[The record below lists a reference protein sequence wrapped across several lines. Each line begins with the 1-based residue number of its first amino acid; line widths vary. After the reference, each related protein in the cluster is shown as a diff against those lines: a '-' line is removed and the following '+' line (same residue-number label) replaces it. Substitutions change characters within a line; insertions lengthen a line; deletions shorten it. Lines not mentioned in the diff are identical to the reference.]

1 MAYNNILSIYRSDDD
16 TRFSIVNVSQS
27 FENNAIKFYAE
38 FVTKDGY
45 KFYNWGLT
53 DNLEYTLNG
62 VKCHTQNNKI
72 VFTKNSN
79 FASCYFEIPLSKND
93 IGKELYMLT
102 GCNFGFATS
111 SIVYRGFRIRVNSS
125 DSKIIIPSD
134 WFNEPPTINGGRGG
148 TTDLG
153 NKNAGFSINY
163 TVNDPNTS
171 DPLTVIEYLNGNQ
184 IRNISNA
191 PKNSTLT
198 INISKEQLYS
208 LPLNTRNTIT
218 ISINDNQGEIV
229 YQYYT
234 FTRTNTPP
242 TITSVTTNLGTLT
255 NVPPTL
261 SFAINDVE
269 NDTNMNL
276 SVFLDNVL
284 IDSKT
289 NISNNTNSYSVSLS
303 KWLTIKNGSHKIRL
317 TIQDS
322 IGAANSLEFTF
333 IKNETTMQSD
343 SLTNIIKTDILAT
356 KIVLLALWNG
366 YENIDQ
372 QSSYIKVCNNAYD
385 TTPAWEDVLTE
396 VLSGN
401 PHTFSNTTKTATS
414 AGINLK
420 FKLVKKSGVT
430 ANINLQGIGGA
441 FE

>member
-1 MAYNNILSIYRSDDD
+1 MYNAD
-16 TRFSIVNVSQS
+16 Q
-27 FENNAIKFYAE
+27 
-38 FVTKDGY
+38 
-45 KFYNWGLT
+45 
-53 DNLEYTLNG
+53 
-62 VKCHTQNNKI
+62 
-72 VFTKNSN
+72 
-79 FASCYFEIPLSKND
+79 
-93 IGKELYMLT
+93 
-102 GCNFGFATS
+102 FGFAAS
-111 SIVYRGFRIRVNSS
+111 YIYYRGFVIEINGLNGG
-125 DSKIIIPSD
+125 ITIPAN
-134 WFNEPPTINGGRGG
+134 WFNEPPTINNGKGG

-153 NKNAGFSINY
+153 NKNSGFSINY

-171 DPLTVIEYLNGNQ
+171 DPLAVIEYLNGNQ

-218 ISINDNQGEIV
+218 ISVNDNQGEIV

-234 FTRTNTPP
+234 FVRTNTPP
-242 TITSVTTNLGTLT
+242 TITSVTTNLGTLA

-276 SVFLDNVL
+276 SVFLDNIL

-333 IKNETTMQSD
+333 IK
-343 SLTNIIKTDILAT
+343 K
-356 KIVLLALWNG
+356 
-366 YENIDQ
+366 
-372 QSSYIKVCNNAYD
+372 
-385 TTPAWEDVLTE
+385 
-396 VLSGN
+396 
-401 PHTFSNTTKTATS
+401 
-414 AGINLK
+414 
-420 FKLVKKSGVT
+420 
-430 ANINLQGIGGA
+430 
-441 FE
+441 

>member
-1 MAYNNILSIYRSDDD
+1 MAYNNVISIRRTDDD
-16 TRFSIVNVSQS
+16 SRFSIVNVSQR
-27 FENNAIKFYAE
+27 FENNSIKFYAE
-38 FVTKDGY
+38 FVAKDIY
-45 KFYNWGLT
+45 SFYNWSVDNQLT
-53 DNLEYTLNG
+53 YILDKVSCT
-62 VKCHTQNNKI
+62 VQNTKI
-72 VFTKNSN
+72 VFTKLGK
-79 FASCYFEIPLSKND
+79 FASIYFEIPLTKND
-93 IGKELYMLT
+93 IGKKLSMLERNT
-102 GCNFGFATS
+102 FGFRTTS
-111 SIVYRGFRIRVNSS
+111 IYYKGFAIEIDTV
-125 DSKIIIPSD
+125 IPAN

-153 NKNAGFSINY
+153 NKNSGFSINY

-171 DPLTVIEYLNGNQ
+171 DTLTVLEYLNGNQ

-218 ISINDNQGEIV
+218 ISVNDNQGEIV

-234 FTRTNTPP
+234 FVRTNTPP
-242 TITSVTTNLGTLT
+242 TITSVTTNLGTLA

-276 SVFLDNVL
+276 SVFLDNIL
-284 IDSKT
+284 IDSKN

-322 IGAANSLEFTF
+322 IGAANSLEFSF

-372 QSSYIKVCNNAYD
+372 QNSYIKVCNNAYD
-385 TTPAWEDVLTE
+385 TTPVWEDVLTE

-401 PHTFSNTTKTATS
+401 PHTFSNTTKTATN